1 MARPRRPDGKDSGNF
16 VSEWFGRRIF
26 PTVRLD
32 SVAVLSG
39 ADRHACPF
47 LTAAQGQR
55 TACWKAPAS
64 RGVCTISATSN
75 GTRQDWLACPHRVI
89 HTDIV
94 RQSCERMFGPGAG
107 DIKPVPVSALVH
119 PGPRRDLTAAL
130 RRNGRAFVFFQ
141 DKLGGEIAIPG
152 SRRTPEMSFDI
163 TLVELRPAET
173 GPPLPSRYGLL
184 EVQTMD
190 FHGSYRAAVSALE
203 NALDL
208 HGDGFPAIL
217 QENQAWA
224 GRGVEGPNIANVFKR
239 TFYQIMIKFQLARG
253 AAAGTVLALPRAVW
267 DSWQPFLGAPEVR
280 ADGSGDLTLAGPA
293 TGGLNAFICI
303 FDLDASAV
311 ATPSDI
317 SPVRIEAFIRVSPE
331 QLARHAFREVP
342 RRMLAS
348 LSDDDPIMASIRARL
363 ARWWPEEDRA
373 ETSS

>member
-1 MARPRRPDGKDSGNF
+1 MARSRRSDGKDSGNF

-26 PTVRLD
+26 PAVRL
-32 SVAVLSG
+32 AGIAALSG
-39 ADRHACPF
+39 PDRHACPF
-47 LTAAQGQR
+47 LTSAQGQR

-94 RQSCERMFGPGAG
+94 RRSCERIFGPAAG
-107 DIKPVPVSALVH
+107 DTRPLPVSALVH
-119 PGPRRDLTAAL
+119 PGPRRALEEAL
-130 RRNGRAFVFFQ
+130 RGSGRAYVFFQ

-152 SRRTPEMSFDI
+152 SKRTPEMSFDI
-163 TLVELRPAET
+163 TLVELRPAES

-208 HGDGFPAIL
+208 HGDAFPAIL
-217 QENQAWA
+217 QQNQAWA

-239 TFYQIMIKFQLARG
+239 TFYQIMVKFQLANG

-280 ADGSGDLTLAGPA
+280 TSASGDLMLAGA
-293 TGGLNAFICI
+293 KAGDLNAFICI
-303 FDLDASAV
+303 FDLDDSATV
-311 ATPSDI
+311 TPQDI

-342 RRMLAS
+342 RQMLAS

-363 ARWWPEEDRA
+363 ARWWPSDDRI
-373 ETSS
+373 ETRT